1 MLIAPISL
9 PPDFSFTSVVRPRF
23 EDHLPTRPVDRD
35 KAESELSLNIKKA
48 TNPDETAPKQ
58 KHVRKCIVY
67 TWDYHTSQ
75 SIWTGLRVQPILS
88 DEVQTFKALILVH
101 KVLQEGHQCALKEA
115 QAQMG
120 WFETCAR
127 TVGADSMKGY
137 AALIRAYVN
146 FILAKLR
153 FHRHHKEFNGL
164 FEYEEYISLKN
175 IDNPDE
181 GYETIMDLMNLQ
193 DQIESFQKLVFA
205 HFRGSANNECRIS
218 SLVPLVKESYGI
230 YKFLTSM
237 LRAMHRRT
245 DASDA
250 LEPLRGRYNS
260 QHYSLR
266 KFYYECANLKFLTSL
281 INVPKLNHDPPNLFD
296 LPDEGPLLPPRQT
309 PKAPSPAPAG
319 PSQAEIDEQA
329 RLLKQ
334 YEDKQAAL
342 KAQEEAERQ
351 RQADLAAQQQREFEE
366 QQRLQAEQQRQA
378 QEQLMRAQMD
388 QMQGGRLAELEREI
402 LAMRGQYERD
412 QLMLEQ
418 YDRRVKAL
426 ENELGSIGQNVGA
439 QMAGKDELIK
449 QLQDQV
455 TLWRNKYEAL
465 AKLYSQLRTEHLEML
480 AKYKQMQIKAG
491 SAQEAVDKM
500 ERMERDVKAKNLEL
514 ADMIRERD
522 RARFDL
528 DRIKASQ
535 KEEMDRL
542 KRDLM
547 FANERA
553 EDATRAKSSELS
565 GMMGTLNRQISEL
578 EEALRE
584 KRDRADQLLHQL
596 DAKDD
601 EIARLREEKDAELAI
616 MQEGM
621 DATIKQM
628 SDLQLNQGVTDEAV
642 NAQIDTLILDN
653 TKKLNAII
661 DSILQACV
669 EKVDDAIYE
678 LESPAQSGNTTA
690 TPEYVLSMIEKGSTE
705 SNEFATVFSLYLSGE
720 AGGEHVEVIK
730 RANQFAQTISDTL
743 LSVKGITRLAQSDD
757 AQDRLVRT
765 GREAG
770 DVLLRFFANLQ
781 SYRLAGIAPASRR
794 DAVARQNME
803 ARTALGNLNTVVE
816 GMVKAGNSML
826 KNANGDIGDIVEREM
841 LSAASAI
848 DAATQKLQA
857 LLSRPRD
864 SSRFSA
870 VDLQVHDAILEA
882 SLAITKAIAGL
893 IRAATDSQQE
903 IVAKGRGSSTNQQF
917 YKKNNRWTEGLISAA
932 RAVAFATTMLIE
944 AADGVI
950 SGTHSL
956 EQLIVASNEVSAAT
970 AQVVAA
976 SRVKAEFMSKT
987 QDRLERAAK
996 AVTEACRALVKQ
1008 VKTIT
1013 DKQSNGAADADYST
1027 MAVHEFKV
1035 KEMEQQVE
1043 VLKLE
1048 KELTQAR
1055 RVLGAMRRA
1064 GYHATEDD
1072 D

>member
-1 MLIAPISL
+1 MVWYLTSHL
-9 PPDFSFTSVVRPRF
+9 DPPLLSRLRAESASSPTRPRF

-48 TNPDETAPKQ
+48 TSPDETAPKQ

-67 TWDYHTSQ
+67 TWDYHTSL

-101 KVLQEGHQCALKEA
+101 KVLQEGHQCTLKEA

-137 AALIRAYVN
+137 ATLIRAYVS
-146 FILAKLR
+146 FILSKLR

-245 DASDA
+245 DATEA

-296 LPDEGPLLPPRQT
+296 HPDEGPSLPPRQT
-309 PKAPSPAPAG
+309 PKAPTPPTPG
-319 PSQAEIDEQA
+319 PSQSEIDEQA

-366 QQRLQAEQQRQA
+366 QQRLA
-378 QEQLMRAQMD
+378 QEQLMRAQME

-426 ENELGSIGQNVGA
+426 ENELANIGQNVGA
-439 QMAGKDELIK
+439 QITSKDELIR

-491 SAQEAVDKM
+491 SAQEAVDRM

-535 KEEMDRL
+535 KEELDRL

-565 GMMGTLNRQISEL
+565 GMMGTLNRQIAEL
-578 EEALRE
+578 EDSLRE
-584 KRDRADQLLHQL
+584 QRDRADQLHRQL
-596 DAKDD
+596 DIKDD
-601 EIARLREEKDAELAI
+601 ELARLREEKDAEIMI

-628 SDLQLNQGVTDEAV
+628 SDLQLNQGENEQAV

-669 EKVDDAIYE
+669 EKVDDALYE
-678 LESPAQSGNTTA
+678 LESPAQSGNATA
-690 TPEYVLSMIEKGSTE
+690 TPEYVLSMIEKGVTS
-705 SNEFATVFSLYLSGE
+705 SNEFAAVFSLYLSGE

-730 RANQFAQTISDTL
+730 RANQLAQTISDTL
-743 LSVKGITRLAQSDD
+743 FSVKGITRLAQSDD
-757 AQDRLVRT
+757 AADRLIRT

-770 DVLLRFFANLQ
+770 DVLLRFFGNLQ

-803 ARTALGNLNTVVE
+803 ALSAFNNLNGVVA
-816 GMVKAGNSML
+816 GMVKAGNTML
-826 KNANGDIGDIVEREM
+826 ADANGDIGDIVEREM
-841 LSAASAI
+841 FNAASAI

-864 SSRFSA
+864 TNKFSA

-882 SLAITKAIAGL
+882 SLAITRAIAGL

-903 IVAKGRGSSTNQQF
+903 IVSKGRGSSTNQQF

-970 AQVVAA
+970 VQVVAA

-996 AVTEACRALVKQ
+996 AVTDACRALVKQ

-1013 DKQSNGAADADYST
+1013 DKQSNGAADFDYST

-1064 GYHATEDD
+1064 GYHANEED
-1072 D
+1072 

>member
-1 MLIAPISL
+1 MA
-9 PPDFSFTSVVRPRF
+9 RF
-23 EDHLPTRPVDRD
+23 DDQHMPTRPVDRD
-35 KAESELSLNIKKA
+35 KAESELSIHIKKA
-48 TNPDETAPKQ
+48 TSNEESAPKQ

-67 TWDYHTSQ
+67 TWDYRTSQ

-101 KVLQEGHQCALKEA
+101 KVLQEGHQVVLKEA
-115 QAQMG
+115 QAQIG

-127 TVGADSMKGY
+127 TVGADSMRGY
-137 AALIRAYVN
+137 GSLIRAYVN

-193 DQIESFQKLVFA
+193 DQIEQFQKLVFA

-218 SLVPLVKESYGI
+218 ALVPLVKESYGM

-250 LEPLRGRYNS
+250 LQPLRERYDS
-260 QHYSLR
+260 QHHHLR
-266 KFYYECANLKFLTSL
+266 KFYYECANLKYLTSL
-281 INVPKLNHDPPNLFD
+281 INVPKLNHDPPNLFE
-296 LPDEGPLLPPRQT
+296 LPEEGYLPPPRQT
-309 PKAPSPAPAG
+309 PKAPTPEPG

-351 RQADLAAQQQREFEE
+351 RQADLAAKQQRDFEE
-366 QQRLQAEQQRQA
+366 QQRQQAEQQRLA

-426 ENELGSIGQNVGA
+426 ETELANIGQNFGA
-439 QMAGKDELIK
+439 QMQGKDEIIK

-465 AKLYSQLRTEHLEML
+465 AKLYSQLRSEHLEML
-480 AKYKQMQIKAG
+480 GKYKQMQIKAG

-535 KEEMDRL
+535 KEEFDRL

-565 GMMGTLNRQISEL
+565 GMMSTLNRQIAEL
-578 EEALRE
+578 EDSLRE
-584 KRDRADQLLHQL
+584 KRMEL
-596 DAKDD
+596 DARDA
-601 EIARLREEKDAELAI
+601 ELARIRDEKDAELAI

-621 DATIKQM
+621 DATIKQLTDM
-628 SDLQLNQGVTDEAV
+628 QLDQGANDQAV

-669 EKVDDAIYE
+669 DKVDDALYE
-678 LESPAQSGNTTA
+678 LESPSGTGNTTA
-690 TPEYVLSMIEKGSTE
+690 TPEYVLSMIEKGTTST
-705 SNEFATVFSLYLSGE
+705 NEFATVFSLYLSGE
-720 AGGEHVEVIK
+720 VGGEHVEVIK
-730 RANQFAQTISDTL
+730 RANQLAQTISDTL
-743 LSVKGITRLAQSDD
+743 TSTKGITRLAQSDD
-757 AQDRLVRT
+757 AADKLIGT
-765 GREAG
+765 GRETG
-770 DVLLRFFANLQ
+770 NVLLRFFSNLQ
-781 SYRLAGIAPASRR
+781 SYRLAGVAPAQRR
-794 DAVARQNME
+794 DVVARQNME
-803 ARTALGNLNTVVE
+803 ARSAFANLNSVVE
-816 GMVKAGNSML
+816 TMVKAGNTML
-826 KNANGDIGDIVEREM
+826 ANANGDIGDIVEREM
-841 LSAASAI
+841 MNAASAI
-848 DAATQKLQA
+848 DAATAKLQA

-864 SSRFSA
+864 HNKYSA

-882 SLAITKAIAGL
+882 SLAITRAIAGL
-893 IRAATDSQQE
+893 IKASTESQQE

-950 SGTHSL
+950 MGTHSL

-996 AVTEACRALVKQ
+996 AVTDACRALVKQ

-1013 DKQSNGAADADYST
+1013 DKQSNGAADFDYSQ
-1027 MAVHEFKV
+1027 MAAHEFKV

-1064 GYHATEDD
+1064 GYHATEED
-1072 D
+1072 

>member
-1 MLIAPISL
+1 M
-9 PPDFSFTSVVRPRF
+9 PRF

-48 TNPDETAPKQ
+48 TSADETAPKQ

-101 KVLQEGHQCALKEA
+101 KVLQEGHQIVLREA

-127 TVGADSMKGY
+127 TVGSDSMKGY
-137 AALIRAYVN
+137 APLIRAYVS

-193 DQIESFQKLVFA
+193 DQIEQFQKLVFA

-245 DASDA
+245 DAMDA

-296 LPDEGPLLPPRQT
+296 SPD
-309 PKAPSPAPAG
+309 APSLPTRQASKPATPPPAG
-319 PSQAEIDEQA
+319 PTQAEIDEQA

-342 KAQEEAERQ
+342 KAQEEAER
-351 RQADLAAQQQREFEE
+351 RKQAELAAQQQREFEE
-366 QQRLQAEQQRQA
+366 QQRLQAEQQRLA
-378 QEQLMRAQMD
+378 QEQLMRAQME
-388 QMQGGRLAELEREI
+388 QMSGGRAAELEREI

-426 ENELGSIGQNVGA
+426 ENELVNIGQNVQA
-439 QMAGKDELIK
+439 QLNGKDEIIK

-465 AKLYSQLRTEHLEML
+465 AKLYSQLRSEHLEML
-480 AKYKQMQIKAG
+480 GKYKQMQIKAG

-535 KEEMDRL
+535 KEEFDRL

-553 EDATRAKSSELS
+553 EDATRAKSSEMS
-565 GMMGTLNRQISEL
+565 GLMSTLNRQIAEL
-578 EEALRE
+578 EDSLRE
-584 KRDRADQLLHQL
+584 KRGDMDDLRRKLAD
-596 DAKDD
+596 KDE
-601 EIARLREEKDAELAI
+601 EIARIREEKDAEIMI

-621 DATIKQM
+621 DSTIKQM
-628 SDLQLNQGVTDEAV
+628 NDLQLNQGENDMAV

-669 EKVDDAIYE
+669 DKVDDAIYE
-678 LESPAQSGNTTA
+678 LESPAASGNTNA
-690 TPEYVLSMIEKGSTE
+690 TPEYVLSMIEKGTNSC
-705 SNEFATVFSLYLSGE
+705 NEFATVFSLYLSQE

-730 RANQFAQTISDTL
+730 QANQLAQTVSEVL
-743 LSVKGITRLAQSDD
+743 LSTKGITRLAQNDE
-757 AQDRLVRT
+757 AVEKIVGT
-765 GREAG
+765 GRSAG

-781 SYRLAGIAPASRR
+781 SYRLAGIAPAQRKEV
-794 DAVARQNME
+794 VARQNME
-803 ARTALGNLNTVVE
+803 ARDAFGKLNSIVE
-816 GMVKAGNSML
+816 SMIKAGNTML
-826 KNANGDIGDIVEREM
+826 ANANGDIGDIVEREM
-841 LSAASAI
+841 MNAASAI
-848 DAATQKLQA
+848 EAATQKLQA

-864 SSRFSA
+864 SSKYSA

-882 SLAITKAIAGL
+882 SLAITRAIAGL
-893 IRAATDSQQE
+893 IKAATDSQQE

-950 SGTHSL
+950 LGTHSL

-996 AVTEACRALVKQ
+996 AVTDACKALVKQ

-1013 DKQSNGAADADYST
+1013 DKQANGADDFDYST
-1027 MAVHEFKV
+1027 MATHEFKV

-1064 GYHATEDD
+1064 GYHATEED
-1072 D
+1072 